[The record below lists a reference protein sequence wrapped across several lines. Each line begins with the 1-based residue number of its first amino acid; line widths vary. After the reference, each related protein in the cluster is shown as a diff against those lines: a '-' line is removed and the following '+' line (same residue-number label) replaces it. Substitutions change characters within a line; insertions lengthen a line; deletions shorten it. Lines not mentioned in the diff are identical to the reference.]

1 MIKILFIFVVVYLA
15 SPGYNITFNA
25 TEYEFDVN
33 VFSPVETVLFDVLLL
48 AENLS
53 DILKPVYSFDI
64 GNNANIDDPF
74 GINQIQMSASVILKR
89 VLDPN
94 DDRIDYNFNINF
106 GVTILPNEATH
117 DTVYTG
123 SVSVILHEIGK
134 L

>member
-1 MIKILFIFVVVYLA
+1 MFIFVVVYLA

-53 DILKPVYSFDI
+53 DILKPVYRFDI

-74 GINQIQMSASVILKR
+74 GINQIQMSASVILKK
-89 VLDPN
+89 VLNPN
-94 DDRIDYNFNINF
+94 DNRIDYNFNINF
-106 GVTILPNEATH
+106 VGTILPT
-117 DTVYTG
+117 DTQFIQVQ
-123 SVSVILHEIGK
+123 
-134 L
+134 